1 MSLFKEIHRRGN
13 TIVVV
18 THEPDVA
25 DRTERTIF
33 LKDGRVTSSEE
44 VHLHQVAS

>member
-1 MSLFKEIHRRGN
+1 MELFEALHRQGK

-25 DRTERTIF
+25 ARAQRIVR
-33 LKDGRVTSSEE
+33 LRDGRV
-44 VHLHQVAS
+44 ADGG